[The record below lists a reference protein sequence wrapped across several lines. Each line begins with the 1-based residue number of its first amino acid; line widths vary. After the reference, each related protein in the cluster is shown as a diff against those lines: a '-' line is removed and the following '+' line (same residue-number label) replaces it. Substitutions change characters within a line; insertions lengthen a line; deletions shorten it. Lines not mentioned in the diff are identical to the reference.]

1 MLFYNCNSCD
11 ITVAQIIGGDEV
23 IIIDQRSR
31 TPIFEQIKEQIVLD
45 ISRGILKK
53 DDQLPSL
60 RQLSSQLGININTVK
75 RALSELEAQ
84 GVIYSVAG
92 KGIFISGDADSQNIY
107 LEQSLDAVKTALV
120 TAKQMGA
127 SKEKITAI
135 LKEVFKGVEEND

>member
-1 MLFYNCNSCD
+1 MNIFLDYH
-11 ITVAQIIGGDEV
+11 
-23 IIIDQRSR
+23 SR
-31 TPIFEQIKEQIVLD
+31 TPIYEQIKEQIVLD
-45 ISRGILKK
+45 ISRGVLKK
-53 DDQLPSL
+53 DEQLPSL
-60 RQLSSQLGININTVK
+60 RQLSAQMGININTVK

-107 LEQSLDAVKTALV
+107 LEQSLDAVKNALV

-127 SKEKITAI
+127 SEDKITAI

>member
-1 MLFYNCNSCD
+1 MNIFLDYH
-11 ITVAQIIGGDEV
+11 
-23 IIIDQRSR
+23 SR
-31 TPIFEQIKEQIVLD
+31 TPIYEQIKEQIVLD

-60 RQLSSQLGININTVK
+60 RQLSAQLGININTVK

-92 KGIFISGDADSQNIY
+92 KGIFISGNAESQNIY

-127 SKEKITAI
+127 SEERITA
-135 LKEVFKGVEEND
+135 LVKEIFKGVEEK

>member
-1 MLFYNCNSCD
+1 MNIFLDYH
-11 ITVAQIIGGDEV
+11 
-23 IIIDQRSR
+23 SR
-31 TPIFEQIKEQIVLD
+31 TPIYEQIKEQIVLD

-60 RQLSSQLGININTVK
+60 RQLSAQLGININTVK

-92 KGIFISGDADSQNIY
+92 KGIFISGNVESQNIY
-107 LEQSLDAVKTALV
+107 LEQSLDAVKNALI

-127 SKEKITAI
+127 SEEKITALVKDI
-135 LKEVFKGVEEND
+135 FKGVE